1 MPSSLTPEI
10 YEGFTE
16 NVPHTQLGNQDVNRT
31 FCLEPDVLR
40 SLSARP
46 PLFWRAG
53 AIV

>member
-16 NVPHTQLGNQDVNRT
+16 NAPRTQLGNQDVNRT
-31 FCLEPDVLR
+31 FCLKPDFLR
-40 SLSARP
+40 ALLARP
-46 PLFWRAG
+46 LLFWRAC

>member
-16 NVPHTQLGNQDVNRT
+16 NAPRAQLGNQDVNRT
-31 FCLEPDVLR
+31 FWLQPDFLR
-40 SLSARP
+40 GLSARP